1 MISIFLFCSR
11 DERDFGLEAET
22 EIRLVSVLVSSCSAL
37 FWFYS
42 YVLYSHFVSVLIAF
56 LFFYYFLI
64 HSNSFIFPFLLCL
77 FSFWFHSYSL
87 SFWSYSSL
95 SWHSVLIPFC
105 FCSHSVIIVA
115 WRLLQSIETPR
126 GLWFLVVVLESSRMI
141 STISRRFQ
149 VVSVSSKRLFRG
161 LISWNSHDCKWEK
174 CSLSFPTRSQMFP
187 HPCCSLLWILRQSRR
202 LVSYKKLAS
211 TISRS
216 WSRSKFL

>member
-105 FCSHSVIIVA
+105 FCSHSVIVAA
-115 WRLLQSIETPR
+115 WRSLQSIKTPR
-126 GLWFLVVVLESSRMI
+126 GLWFLHQKSKKTFHIDFSS
-141 STISRRFQ
+141 SAGVFQ
-149 VVSVSSKRLFRG
+149 GCYRQFQRGSRLFWF
-161 LISWNSHDCKWEK
+161 S
-174 CSLSFPTRSQMFP
+174 
-187 HPCCSLLWILRQSRR
+187 
-202 LVSYKKLAS
+202 
-211 TISRS
+211 
-216 WSRSKFL
+216 